1 MDKPPNALYTL
12 YTYKKERSVG
22 AMTRGCKAGNKYLWL
37 LAGIVVLLLA
47 ALLLWRGRPAEA
59 KPTLAD
65 YVGDLEGY
73 EAVRATLQDG
83 RTLTLEGEQ
92 AAELKGLLARLSF
105 AGAAEE
111 PPGRENSAPGFEAA
125 VRLESAGGTAHTVT
139 FVTGGAENAH
149 VRLDLADG
157 TTVHIIG
164 AFQTDYRTAADFI
177 NAL

>member
-1 MDKPPNALYTL
+1 MDKPPQCVIL

-59 KPTLAD
+59 RPTLAD
-65 YVGDLEGY
+65 YVGDLESY
-73 EAVRATLQDG
+73 ETVRATRQDG
-83 RTLTLEGEQ
+83 RTLTLEGVQ

-105 AGAAEE
+105 AGASEEE
-111 PPGRENSAPGFEAA
+111 PDRANSAPGFEAA

-139 FVTGGAENAH
+139 FVTGGAEEAH
-149 VRLDLADG
+149 VRLDLSDG

-164 AFQTDYRTAADFI
+164 ASQADYQAAADFI
-177 NAL
+177 NGL